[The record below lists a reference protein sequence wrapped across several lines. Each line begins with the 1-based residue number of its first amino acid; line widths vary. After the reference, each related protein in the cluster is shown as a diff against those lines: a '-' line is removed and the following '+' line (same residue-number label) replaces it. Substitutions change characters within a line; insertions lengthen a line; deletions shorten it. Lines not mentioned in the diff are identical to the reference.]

1 MSDAFRNYNNLIS
14 GLNQSQNANDVA
26 IRSVAESKEKAAEMG
41 KTIGEVK
48 SFLSGQ
54 HGGRSFAKDIKPIL
68 KKRAE
73 RLAERAKAQLEE
85 KVQGIKAQVEQ
96 RLAAAKQNAADRLA
110 QGRQAV
116 EDRLN
121 GTPREPPNTD
131 GENPTQRTTPDENEP
146 EPNGE
151 YDDWDKP
158 YEGDDAYDS
167 WDKPYEGD
175 DAFDA
180 WDRPWG
186 GDTIAESRAGTFS
199 NPLANARANLQNPAE
214 QDSQNPMEPRSDPPS
229 YDESISDTTKTSPV
243 DPDETPEGPPKFNAN
258 SGDGDDA
265 LGNESQMSNVST
277 KATGAG
283 DTTDATAQEAL
294 DKQLADKMAKEAAE
308 KVAVKGGEDAAADA
322 ATGVLDAI
330 PGLDVLGFIGG
341 AILAGFQAKKEK
353 KEEGREDAGA
363 GVATQAIQIG
373 VGGE

>member
-14 GLNQSQNANDVA
+14 GLNQSQAANDVA

-85 KVQGIKAQVEQ
+85 KLQGAKAQVEQ
-96 RLAAAKQNAADRLA
+96 RIAAARQNAADRLA

-146 EPNGE
+146 EPNDQ

-158 YEGDDAYDS
+158 YEPNNDYDS
-167 WDKPYEGD
+167 WDTGAD
-175 DAFDA
+175 DKIFDS
-180 WDRPWG
+180 WDTPWG

-214 QDSQNPMEPRSDPPS
+214 QDSQNPMEARSDPPS
-229 YDESISDTTKTSPV
+229 YDDSISDTTKTSPV
-243 DPDETPEGPPKFNAN
+243 DPDEMPEGPPKFNAN

-353 KEEGREDAGA
+353 KEENIEEEGA
-363 GVATQAIQIG
+363 ATATQAVQVGI
-373 VGGE
+373 GGE

>member
-14 GLNQSQNANDVA
+14 GLNQSQAANDVA

-85 KVQGIKAQVEQ
+85 KLQGAKAQVEQ
-96 RLAAAKQNAADRLA
+96 RIAAARQNAADRLA

-146 EPNGE
+146 EPNDQ

-158 YEGDDAYDS
+158 YEPNNDYDS
-167 WDKPYEGD
+167 WDTGAD
-175 DAFDA
+175 DKIFDS
-180 WDRPWG
+180 WDTPWG

-214 QDSQNPMEPRSDPPS
+214 QDSQNPMEARSDPPS
-229 YDESISDTTKTSPV
+229 YDDSISDTTKTSPV
-243 DPDETPEGPPKFNAN
+243 DPDEMPEGPPKFNAN

-283 DTTDATAQEAL
+283 DSTDATAQEAL

-353 KEEGREDAGA
+353 KEENIEEEGA
-363 GVATQAIQIG
+363 ATATQAVQVGI
-373 VGGE
+373 GGE